1 MEDGQLS
8 CLCAESLTSRLVV
21 KTLLCCLAVCVSQS
35 QPGGWPQAERAK
47 PWGSLPHPLW
57 WSAVVSAWQPV
68 AQPVKHSGMSLR
80 KQAGA
85 GGARRWVGAGVGGW
99 VGGMWSVSRGS
110 KWTQSFRLRPKMVV
124 MRIPR
129 EDSPPPQTCEV
140 MSSEAPPLSLWV
152 WCFISP

>member
-8 CLCAESLTSRLVV
+8 CLCTESLTSRLVV

-68 AQPVKHSGMSLR
+68 AQASKTLWHVPQKTGGGRWSEERGWGGGGGEGVSGDGCGQSHVDPSGHNHSGCD
-80 KQAGA
+80 Q
-85 GGARRWVGAGVGGW
+85 
-99 VGGMWSVSRGS
+99 
-110 KWTQSFRLRPKMVV
+110 KWP
-124 MRIPR
+124 
-129 EDSPPPQTCEV
+129 
-140 MSSEAPPLSLWV
+140 
-152 WCFISP
+152 